1 MNDRCFQD
9 RHKRA
14 SGLAA
19 EPALSRAIQDRLGRE
34 LRDMYAEIQ
43 RDTATGRLAD
53 LVRQLSTR
61 FDPTRPCLARFKAEG
76 LAGLITPAAPA
87 TADEPGRRRS
97 GDRAAPPARLG
108 PAPRPAGHRQPLE
121 LS

>member
-1 MNDRCFQD
+1 MNAERRILYEIRAWGPVCKQRTRSRISLTGAPFGQQSDLSLIRAFANPRAPRMNDRCFQD

-43 RDTATGRLAD
+43 RDTVTGRLAD
-53 LVRQLSTR
+53 LVRQLELKDSTLR
-61 FDPTRPCLARFKAEG
+61 
-76 LAGLITPAAPA
+76 
-87 TADEPGRRRS
+87 GR
-97 GDRAAPPARLG
+97 A
-108 PAPRPAGHRQPLE
+108 
-121 LS
+121 